1 MCNKECFI
9 STYDDLKKIS
19 KVVVSKKEN
28 YQHSYSSFLGFGNST
43 AVEMMSLSYYLPTI
57 ISAIGMMLPFLKG
70 WHFWWSVGVGNCTV
84 LQLEDC
90 NGLFF

>member
-1 MCNKECFI
+1 MKKVFPFRMLQEMLYFNVWN
-9 STYDDLKKIS
+9 DLKKIS
-19 KVVVSKKEN
+19 KVVVSKQEN

-70 WHFWWSVGVGNCTV
+70 WHF
-84 LQLEDC
+84 
-90 NGLFF
+90 